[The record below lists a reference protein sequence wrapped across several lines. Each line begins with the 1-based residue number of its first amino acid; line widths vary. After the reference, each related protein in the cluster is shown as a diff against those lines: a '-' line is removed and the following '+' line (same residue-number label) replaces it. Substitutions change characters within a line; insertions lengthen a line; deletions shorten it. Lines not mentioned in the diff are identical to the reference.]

1 MFDLDIPQLIA
12 RLIVLMIAFTI
23 HELAHAVTADYL
35 GDSTPRRMGRISLN
49 PLVHL
54 DPLGSILL
62 LVSGFGWA
70 KPVLVNPLNMRG
82 NPRTAMAIVA
92 IAGPLSN
99 ILMAVLGA
107 IPLRLMLTGGGIPFG
122 SSSTILPDLGYLL
135 FEFVW
140 INVILAFFNLIPLAP
155 LDGSKVLAGVL
166 PAQMAYQLRP
176 LEQYGPLILLALIFL
191 PSFLPIPNAIS
202 LLIGGPAQS
211 FTFFLLGL

>member
-1 MFDLDIPQLIA
+1 MFDLNVPELIA
-12 RLIVLMIAFTI
+12 RLIVLVIAFTI

-82 NPRTAMAIVA
+82 NPRTAMALVA
-92 IAGPLSN
+92 VAGPLSN

-107 IPLRLMLTGGGIPFG
+107 IPLRLGLVGVESGNP
-122 SSSTILPDLGYLL
+122 ILPDLGYLL

-155 LDGSKVLAGVL
+155 LDGSKVLAGLL
-166 PAQMAYQLRP
+166 PAEMAYQLRP
-176 LEQYGPLILLALIFL
+176 LDQYGPLILLALIFL
-191 PSFLPIPNAIS
+191 PSFLPIPNAIA

-211 FTFFLLGL
+211 FTFFLLGF

>member
-1 MFDLDIPQLIA
+1 MSNLNVPELIA

-70 KPVLVNPLNMRG
+70 KPVMVNPLNMRG
-82 NPRTAMAIVA
+82 NPRTAMALVA

-107 IPLRLMLTGGGIPFG
+107 IPLRLGVAAQLG
-122 SSSTILPDLGYLL
+122 SSNAILPDLGFLL

-155 LDGSKVLAGVL
+155 LDGAKVLAGVL
-166 PAQMAYQLRP
+166 PAEMAYQLRP

>member
-12 RLIVLMIAFTI
+12 RLIVLVIAFTV
-23 HELAHAVTADYL
+23 HELAHALAADYL

-82 NPRTAMAIVA
+82 NPRTAMALVA
-92 IAGPLSN
+92 VAGPLSN

-107 IPLRLMLTGGGIPFG
+107 IPLRLGLVGVESGNP
-122 SSSTILPDLGYLL
+122 ILPDLGYLL

-155 LDGSKVLAGVL
+155 LDGSKVLAGLL
-166 PAQMAYQLRP
+166 PAEMAYQLRP
-176 LEQYGPLILLALIFL
+176 LDQYGPLILLALIFL
-191 PSFLPIPNAIS
+191 PSFLPIPNAIA

-211 FTFFLLGL
+211 FTFFLLGF

>member
-1 MFDLDIPQLIA
+1 MFDLDVPQLIA
-12 RLIVLMIAFTI
+12 RIVALLIAFTI
-23 HELAHAVTADYL
+23 HELAHALTADYL
-35 GDSTPRRMGRISLN
+35 GDSTPRRMGRVSLN

-82 NPRTAMAIVA
+82 SPHTAMALVA

-99 ILMAVLGA
+99 IAMAALGA
-107 IPLRLMLTGGGIPFG
+107 LPLRLGMTVQFA
-122 SSSTILPDLGYLL
+122 SSNSLLPEPGYLL

-140 INVILAFFNLIPLAP
+140 INVILAFFNMIPLAP
-155 LDGSKVLAGVL
+155 LDGSKVLAGLL
-166 PAQMAYQLRP
+166 PAQLAYQLRP

-191 PSFLPIPNAIS
+191 PSFLPIPNVIF
-202 LLIGGPAQS
+202 LLIGGPAQW
-211 FTFFLLGL
+211 FTAFLLGL

>member
-12 RLIVLMIAFTI
+12 RLIVLVIAFTI
-23 HELAHAVTADYL
+23 HELAHALAADYL

-82 NPRTAMAIVA
+82 NPRTAMALVA
-92 IAGPLSN
+92 VAGPLSN

-107 IPLRLMLTGGGIPFG
+107 IPLRLGLAGIGIQFG
-122 SSSTILPDLGYLL
+122 SSSPILPDLGYLL

-155 LDGSKVLAGVL
+155 LDGSKVLAGLL
-166 PAQMAYQLRP
+166 PAEMAYQLRP
-176 LEQYGPLILLALIFL
+176 LDQYGPLILLALIFL
-191 PSFLPIPNAIS
+191 PSFLPIPNAIA

-211 FTFFLLGL
+211 FTFFLLGF